1 MLGEGLLLKTT
12 ALLVFFLC
20 LVKSLK
26 NLYIIDSFV
35 DHLEKCALFSDFQ
48 YGFRSSWSIG
58 DLVTVVS
65 DRIAKA
71 CNRSGAARAVTLDLS
86 NGFDRVWHAGLH
98 HKLKS

>member
-35 DHLEKCALFSDFQ
+35 DHLEKCALFPDF
-48 YGFRSSWSIG
+48 
-58 DLVTVVS
+58 VTVVS

-86 NGFDRVWHAGLH
+86 NGFDRV
-98 HKLKS
+98 